1 MPTTIDAQIRA
12 RIAEFA
18 EELSSLVRQAA
29 VETVQDALGGA
40 AAPARRRGP
49 GRPRKAKAAQRKP
62 GRRPGRPRS
71 TKATKATTRAGKR
84 IRRSTEDLEVLA
96 GKVLA
101 HVKANQ
107 GHRLEEIG
115 AALKVATKD
124 LKRPVANLL
133 EAKKLR
139 TTGQKRGTKY
149 FAGVGRSAAKKSR
162 KKAGGKAARRAGRKK
177 AKSAKG
183 KAVKKA
189 GKTRTTR
196 KKATTKR
203 KVVPMGP
210 EAVEAA

>member
-1 MPTTIDAQIRA
+1 MPPSTIDAQIRA
-12 RIAEFA
+12 RIESFTHELAE
-18 EELSSLVRQAA
+18 LVKQVA
-29 VETVQDALGGA
+29 VESVQDAMSGGTNT
-40 AAPARRRGP
+40 RRT
-49 GRPRKAKAAQRKP
+49 KAA
-62 GRRPGRPRS
+62 RPRS
-71 TKATKATTRAGKR
+71 G
-84 IRRSTEDLEVLA
+84 RRSSAQVDA
-96 GKVLA
+96 MAAKVLA

-149 FAGVGRSAAKKSR
+149 FAGVGRNAAKK
-162 KKAGGKAARRAGRKK
+162 AGRKAAKRAGRKK
-177 AKSAKG
+177 AKSTKG

-189 GKTRTTR
+189 GKKRTTR